1 MRGAFLMKK
10 SNLWWALGTA
20 AAGVAF
26 FLAGLLWETRLS
38 PVLCGIGGGWFFNG
52 LVQLRRYA
60 KWTRPENAE
69 AYRARL
75 EQEQIDLH
83 DERKEMLRNK
93 SGRYAYLLGLAVCC
107 IAIFLFSILGILGV
121 LEGYRPVILFL
132 GAYVVFQYA
141 AGVVIYR
148 RLERRC

>member
-1 MRGAFLMKK
+1 M
-10 SNLWWALGTA
+10 T

-26 FLAGLLWETRLS
+26 VLAGLLWEMRLS
-38 PVLCGIGGGWFFNG
+38 AVLCGNGIGCLFNG
-52 LVQLRRYA
+52 VVQLRRYV
-60 KWTRPENAE
+60 KWSRPENAD
-69 AYRARL
+69 AYRAQL

-93 SGRYAYLLGLAVCC
+93 SGRYAYILGLAVCC
-107 IAIFLFSILGILGV
+107 AAIFLFSILGILGV

-148 RLERRC
+148 RLEKRC